1 MADVAA
7 QTLPCPCGDPRG
19 PQCPDCSDYAA
30 EKRAHRLEQRVL
42 NSGLPTA
49 LRGTPLPDGPHADI
63 ARKWIAGEFSTLVLT
78 GPVGVGKTHLAAAAT
93 WAFLQSRPI
102 SWVSVARMML
112 QLRASF
118 GDEDRAKALKT
129 LTGTGPIV
137 LDDLDKVNP
146 TEDGRS
152 SVFTAI
158 DTRIEEQ
165 APLLVTTNL
174 ELTEIGKRYGDA
186 VKSRLRSGTI
196 VKLAGRDRRAIS

>member
-1 MADVAA
+1 MTA
-7 QTLPCPCGDPRG
+7 LCPCGTPAESGKCPECLEYEADQRG
-19 PQCPDCSDYAA
+19 Q
-30 EKRAHRLEQRVL
+30 RLERRVL

-49 LRGTPLPDGPHADI
+49 LRGTKLPDDQLGQVA
-63 ARKWIAGEFSTLVLT
+63 AKWVAGEFSTLVLT
-78 GPVGVGKTHLAAAAT
+78 GAVGVGKTYLAAGAT

-102 SWVSVARMML
+102 HWVSVARMML

-118 GDEDRAKALKT
+118 GDDDRAKALKV
-129 LTGTGPIV
+129 LTGTGPLV

-146 TEDGRS
+146 TEDGRA

-174 ELTEIGKRYGDA
+174 ELTEIGKRYGDP
-186 VKSRLRSGTI
+186 VMSRLRSGHV
-196 VKLAGRDRRAIS
+196 VKMTGPDRRLA